1 MRRALTAATVAA
13 AIMLVTSGLPVRA
26 NAAELKLLTPGA
38 LMSSLKVLVPQ
49 FESASGHNV
58 VVTYSPALAIAERV
72 KAGQAADVAILGKGS
87 ADELE
92 QLGKLATGTKTVVA
106 RVGVGVFVRRGDPK
120 PDIGTVE
127 AFARALIAAK
137 TIAYSDPALGGSASN
152 YVDAMLGSLD
162 ITGSVKAKTK
172 LATKYRSL
180 ADSVAGGGVDFGL
193 NQIAE
198 IVADPRLELVGPLPA
213 PLQRYTHYTA
223 AVIAL
228 SANPRAAQDLIGF
241 LASPAAAE
249 VMKVR
254 GFEPL

>member
-1 MRRALTAATVAA
+1 MRRAATVAA

-26 NAAELKLLTPGA
+26 SAADLKLLTPGA
-38 LMSSLKVLVPQ
+38 LMSSLKVLLPQ
-49 FESASGHNV
+49 FESASAHQV
-58 VVTYSPALAIAERV
+58 AVTYSPALAIAERI
-72 KAGQAADVAILGKGS
+72 KAGQAADVAILGEDS
-87 ADELE
+87 ADELDRI
-92 QLGKLATGTKTVVA
+92 GKLAAGTKTVIA

-127 AFARALIAAK
+127 AFTRALIAAK

-152 YVDAMLGSLD
+152 YVDSMLGSLD
-162 ITGSVKAKTK
+162 ITGSIKGRTR

-223 AVIAL
+223 AVVAL
-228 SANPRAAQDLIGF
+228 SANPGAAQDLIGF